1 MRKQRQRAEVIYSD
15 TACVIIYLKIFQRNR
30 QHVVCM
36 CNLGFPNG
44 SDSKESACS
53 AKDLGLILGSGRS
66 PGEGNGYPLQYSC
79 LGNPMDREAWW
90 ATAHGVTKE
99 SDMTKGLSNKKSKSV
114 KLSRVRY

>member
-79 LGNPMDREAWW
+79 LENLSPWTEEPGRLQSL
-90 ATAHGVTKE
+90 E
-99 SDMTKGLSNKKSKSV
+99 SQ
-114 KLSRVRY
+114 RVEVC